1 LKGALRRSSHASP
14 AVCDGGRG
22 PGRWALRLRSRAPRR
37 ACAHGARRVARAPA
51 TLPGARAAG
60 RGTGGAR
67 DGASAP
73 TLCAGSRR
81 CTAPRVPPLLLVPP
95 RCAALLNANAGLG
108 YGHAAVGG
116 GEEAASSAWF
126 SSGLPCQR
134 RCPPLGAGWCS
145 TSSQTS
151 RRRTR
156 PTSGSTRASGC
167 RSAYSS
173 LSGRGKG
180 RGGGS
185 TPRCPAVGLAA
196 PRARSEGSL
205 TRLRRTGAPCGARAP
220 PPVLSGHA
228 ASLTRTNR
236 TRRVPHPVLI
246 GHAASLTPY
255 TGAPCGARAGRTR
268 PGGAAQRARAP
279 PPPHPY

>member
-126 SSGLPCQR
+126 SSGLPCRR
-134 RCPPLGAGWCS
+134 RCPPSGAGWCS

-151 RRRTR
+151 RRTTR
-156 PTSGSTRASGC
+156 PTSGSTHASGC
-167 RSAYSS
+167 RPVFRHPA
-173 LSGRGKG
+173 LP
-180 RGGGS
+180 RGG
-185 TPRCPAVGLAA
+185 PRRTQGL
-196 PRARSEGSL
+196 
-205 TRLRRTGAPCGARAP
+205 TCLRRTGAPCSARVGRTRYEAP
-220 PPVLSGHA
+220 PPL
-228 ASLTRTNR
+228 
-236 TRRVPHPVLI
+236 P
-246 GHAASLTPY
+246 PY
-255 TGAPCGARAGRTR
+255 
-268 PGGAAQRARAP
+268 
-279 PPPHPY
+279 